1 MIRGNAPV
9 LAGTFGFRVEENRV
23 AELSIGDSQLELFSR
38 RTVRADSSL
47 LPLSFFFFSFWQSYI
62 SFCMLVRADNGKG
75 EYFYD
80 IKVEVW

>member
-47 LPLSFFFFSFWQSYI
+47 LPPFFFFFVLTELY
-62 SFCMLVRADNGKG
+62 
-75 EYFYD
+75 
-80 IKVEVW
+80 